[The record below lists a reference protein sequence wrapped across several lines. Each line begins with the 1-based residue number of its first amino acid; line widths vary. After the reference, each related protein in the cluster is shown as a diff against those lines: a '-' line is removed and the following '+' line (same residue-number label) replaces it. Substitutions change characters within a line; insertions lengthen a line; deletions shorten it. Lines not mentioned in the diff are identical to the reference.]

1 LNLAKASEGL
11 LESNSCRTTPK
22 TVTNNKTDLK
32 FAFYTLL
39 QYRPTM
45 FGVRFSGTVF
55 PDLHYSKPGGRSEYD
70 LFLPE
75 PTLHK

>member
-1 LNLAKASEGL
+1 
-11 LESNSCRTTPK
+11 
-22 TVTNNKTDLK
+22 
-32 FAFYTLL
+32 
-39 QYRPTM
+39 M